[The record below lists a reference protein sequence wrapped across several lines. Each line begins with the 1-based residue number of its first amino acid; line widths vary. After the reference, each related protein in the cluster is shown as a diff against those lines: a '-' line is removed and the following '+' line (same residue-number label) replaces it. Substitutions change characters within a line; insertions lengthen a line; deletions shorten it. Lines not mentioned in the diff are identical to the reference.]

1 VSVVWRAAATAD
13 LTRIFSY
20 ISEHNPLAA
29 RRVARE
35 LISLG
40 DTLAT
45 FPRRGRVGKIKGTR
59 ELLATWPYILV
70 YEVDDAED
78 VQILRIWHKAQDRI

>member
-1 VSVVWRAAATAD
+1 M
-13 LTRIFSY
+13 
-20 ISEHNPLAA
+20 
-29 RRVARE
+29 ARE

-40 DTLAT
+40 DTLAA
-45 FPRRGRVGKIKGTR
+45 FPRRGRDGKIRGTR

-70 YEVDDAED
+70 YEVDDAGD